1 MQMTSLIRAAM
12 LTGGLLA
19 PLEAQRLPAIKAP
32 DRRIE
37 IAASEHVDRVFVDRQ
52 MKIQR
57 EDTLTDPQIAAWAA
71 SDSLVFHAVEQHCR
85 VLGYRTAVFGGDTT
99 AALRAERSA
108 RQYRSWLCRD
118 PIDALGDRSRGR
130 VTLDQLRLVVGRA
143 SDSTRYL
150 QMRAFLGGVEESEDS
165 EMACMQIWLASGTRQ
180 AWRLVYLNRALR
192 R

>member
-12 LTGGLLA
+12 LIGGLLA
-19 PLEAQRLPAIKAP
+19 PLEAQRLPAVKTP

-37 IAASEHVDRVFVDRQ
+37 IAASEHVDRVYVDRQ

-85 VLGYRTAVFGGDTT
+85 VLGYRTAVFSGDTT
-99 AALRAERSA
+99 ASLRAERSA
-108 RQYRSWLCRD
+108 RQYRSWLCRE
-118 PIDALGDRSRGR
+118 PIDAFGDRSRGR
-130 VTLDQLRLVVGRA
+130 VTLNQLRLVVGRA
-143 SDSTRYL
+143 SDATLYV
-150 QMRAFLGGVEESEDS
+150 QMRAFLNGVDESEDS

-180 AWRLVYLNRALR
+180 PWRLVYLSRALQR
-192 R
+192 